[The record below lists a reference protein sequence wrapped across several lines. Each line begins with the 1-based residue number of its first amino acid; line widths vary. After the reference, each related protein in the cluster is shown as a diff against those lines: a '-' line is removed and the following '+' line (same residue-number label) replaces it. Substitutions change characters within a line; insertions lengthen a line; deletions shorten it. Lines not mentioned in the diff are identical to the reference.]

1 MRDGRRMGT
10 LIKNFSLCNS
20 AGAFFLL
27 SLVKTFGG
35 LEIKMG
41 DWNISDFLG
50 VLLILMIMQV
60 IGTHLQVK
68 KYRKAVS
75 KLHKLGNLGVGAK
88 RGKLGGG
95 NIVIIACKADGKITG
110 AEEMKGMTIFAGF
123 KEIPDIV
130 GRSIY
135 DLKIDYLTDEKK
147 YKAHLQ
153 AIEALEIRLKNDS
166 GGEKT

>member
-1 MRDGRRMGT
+1 
-10 LIKNFSLCNS
+10 
-20 AGAFFLL
+20 
-27 SLVKTFGG
+27 
-35 LEIKMG
+35 MG

-50 VLLILMIMQV
+50 VLLILMVMQV

-68 KYRKAVS
+68 KYRKAVH

-95 NIVIIACKADGKITG
+95 NIVIIACKADGTVTG

-123 KEIPDIV
+123 NEIPDII
-130 GRSIY
+130 GKNIY
-135 DLKIDYLTDEKK
+135 NLKSEYQIDEKK

-166 GGEKT
+166 EGEKS

>member
-1 MRDGRRMGT
+1 
-10 LIKNFSLCNS
+10 
-20 AGAFFLL
+20 
-27 SLVKTFGG
+27 
-35 LEIKMG
+35 MG

-50 VLLILMIMQV
+50 VLLILMVMQV
-60 IGTHLQVK
+60 VGTHLQVK

-123 KEIPDIV
+123 KELSELV
-130 GRSIY
+130 GKNIY
-135 DLKIDYLTDEKK
+135 DLKTEYQTDEKK

-153 AIEALEIRLKNDS
+153 AIEALELRLKNDS
-166 GGEKT
+166 GGEKV